1 MEPLI
6 CVSPT

>member
-1 MEPLI
+1 MEPFI

>member
-1 MEPLI
+1 VEPFI